1 MEISKDNVAKHAD
14 FGCARILATNEHA
27 FYTAAKGSPLWCA
40 FTINTLT
47 MFRMAPE
54 VRLGKA
60 YNLSADNFSLGVVLY
75 ELFEKLPEYDYQRQT
90 LVLPCYDFLVGHCTP
105 FIDL

>member
-1 MEISKDNVAKHAD
+1 
-14 FGCARILATNEHA
+14 
-27 FYTAAKGSPLWCA
+27 
-40 FTINTLT
+40 
-47 MFRMAPE
+47 MAPE

-90 LVLPCYDFLVGHCTP
+90 LVLPCYDFLVCL
-105 FIDL
+105 DLIPINILVVWNCNATSKLESRSQTFCD

>member
-1 MEISKDNVAKHAD
+1 
-14 FGCARILATNEHA
+14 
-27 FYTAAKGSPLWCA
+27 
-40 FTINTLT
+40 
-47 MFRMAPE
+47 MAPE

-90 LVLPCYDFLVGHCTP
+90 LVLPCYDFLVCSAITFSFL
-105 FIDL
+105 FIYSLVES